1 MSRIL
6 KISAALAVLGAVAG
20 AIGGCLAFALAM
32 VVSGWPRDWV
42 SPWYVAGVVAG
53 LGGGCGVFVAPV
65 LSWTLLRE
73 VPIWRC
79 ATETAM
85 AASFAGI
92 LALALT
98 NGEPWKV
105 LTIALLAAVLA
116 VARLKWAFRRRRASV
131 ARAADPGAS
140 L

>member
-1 MSRIL
+1 MFRIL

-32 VVSGWPRDWV
+32 VISGWSRDTTSGV
-42 SPWYVAGVVAG
+42 SLWYVAGVVAA

-98 NGEPWKV
+98 NGEPWKI
-105 LTIALLAAVLA
+105 LAIALLAAVLA
-116 VARLKWAFRRRRASV
+116 VARLKWAFRRRRAPEPQSV
-131 ARAADPGAS
+131 
-140 L
+140 